1 MHINIFLKSD
11 MSRKFEFNFFIF
23 QYLCELSML
32 EADPFLNYLPS
43 TIAASAVVLSLH
55 TLGHQSWVNL
65 TSLIYTLYYQEQN
78 NFQEP

>member
-1 MHINIFLKSD
+1 
-11 MSRKFEFNFFIF
+11 
-23 QYLCELSML
+23 ML

-65 TSLIYTLYYQEQN
+65 TTLIYTTYYQEQN